1 MTVRMK
7 LQSIW
12 RAGGFPA
19 LAATTAGGFIASLPY
34 LLPTYE
40 LSVLAQG
47 AAGTAAL
54 LTGSPLVRL
63 DSGFALPAARVPVIV
78 TTACSAADFCSIV
91 AALVA
96 WRIARRSGA
105 LWFATVAGCVAA
117 IPLTVL
123 VNALRITALT
133 QAHRWVIP
141 RFPSAYGPFLHLLI
155 GVAVFVPALF
165 ALNFL
170 LELHGRHRAAAE
182 R

>member
-1 MTVRMK
+1 MK
-7 LQSIW
+7 SRSIW
-12 RAGGFPA
+12 RAVLTPA
-19 LAATTAGGFIASLPY
+19 LAAASAGAFVASLPHVW
-34 LLPTYE
+34 PTFE
-40 LSVLAQG
+40 FSVLAQG
-47 AAGTAAL
+47 AARIAAL
-54 LTGSPLVRL
+54 LTGSPLVQL

-96 WRIARRSGA
+96 WRMARHSRAPWLAIA
-105 LWFATVAGCVAA
+105 AGCTAA
-117 IPLTVL
+117 VPLTVL

-155 GVAVFVPALF
+155 GVAVFVPALL